1 MAVRTRKVDAKA
13 RVILPEQ
20 FAGRMVTV
28 DHLDETEIRIRVVKT
43 PRVRPSLVS
52 LLAGVPEDYQPD
64 EIAFG
69 PPLGEEEL

>member
-1 MAVRTRKVDAKA
+1 MPVRTRKVDAKA

-28 DHLDETEIRIRVVKT
+28 DHLDETEIRIRLVKS
-43 PRVRPSLVS
+43 PRGRPSLHS
-52 LLAGVPEDYQPD
+52 LLAGVPDEYQPD

-69 PPLGEEEL
+69 PPVGEEEL